1 MVSVVDII
9 IHLCIQI
16 IEIKN
21 VISNRW
27 LERNDRYSETRNNQA
42 TDITEKKIEMYR
54 MGG

>member
-1 MVSVVDII
+1 MSD
-9 IHLCIQI
+9 Q
-16 IEIKN
+16 EIKN

-54 MGG
+54 MVG